1 MRNGILLAEDTP
13 INIMERFNCTN
24 LEDAFLTLCQKHGPS
39 EEADRTTHE
48 SHTIRSIK
56 SIDTIEDVGSDIKKS
71 IPPLSSQTNEKKEI
85 SKSLY
90 EESGKPITKTIKEV
104 LSFTTK
110 RRMNALLSKNFLQ
123 MIRQPA

>member
-1 MRNGILLAEDTP
+1 MRNGILLAEDSP
-13 INIMERFNCTN
+13 VAILERFNCTN
-24 LEDAFLTLCQKHGPS
+24 LEDAFLSLCQKHGPS
-39 EEADRTTHE
+39 EEADRTTHQ

-56 SIDTIEDVGSDIKKS
+56 SIESPIEDVGTDIKKS
-71 IPPLSSQTNEKKEI
+71 IPPLTSATDEK

-90 EESGKPITKTIKEV
+90 EESGKPITKSIKEL

-110 RRMNALLSKNFLQ
+110 RRMNALLSKNYLQ